1 MAKFRHEQT
10 QGDRDRDNGLGK
22 HTEELSG
29 PDPIGNVR
37 MSKKNRPETV
47 AADILDRSWPWMLA
61 LCDLLRV
68 LSVRSRHGST
78 SV

>member
-1 MAKFRHEQT
+1 
-10 QGDRDRDNGLGK
+10 
-22 HTEELSG
+22 
-29 PDPIGNVR
+29 

-61 LCDLLRV
+61 LCGFIRV

-78 SV
+78 WVWALRGPIALSLNDGYRRYYAKLLCSSGALRPV